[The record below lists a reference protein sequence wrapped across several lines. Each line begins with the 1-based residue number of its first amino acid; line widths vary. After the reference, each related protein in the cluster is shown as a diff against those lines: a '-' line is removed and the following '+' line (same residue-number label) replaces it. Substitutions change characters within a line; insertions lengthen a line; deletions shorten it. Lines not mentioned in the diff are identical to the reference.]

1 MNTRFIIIG
10 IILFLITCASEY
22 LTYASLHTAGLIK
35 STKVEVILMSLGVIF
50 PIIFIITMVHSY
62 KHFSLLNAWLNTI
75 SAVWLGIV
83 LYIFIASLVV
93 FVLIMINSYI
103 GFQIPLQLISSIL
116 IVLTLSLV
124 TFGIINAHNPR
135 IVRWTIASEKLAP
148 NWSNKKIVIISDVH
162 LGTARGER
170 FLKNIVRK
178 IDAEKPDIVFILGDL
193 IDGSSFP
200 YQKWLSQF
208 NTLKPELGI
217 QYIEGNHE
225 KYSQEYEKFKSEL
238 PVSLNNLT
246 DKKVIINGTQIIGLN
261 YAESYR
267 PGDINKELAS
277 LDYNASQPNI
287 ILMHNPKNVPDLA
300 TEGANL
306 VLSGHTHG
314 GQLFPFSLLVK
325 SIYKQYTHGVSY
337 TKDTASLTS
346 DGVGTSILPMRVG
359 TIPEIIVLTI
369 EPDSA

>member
-1 MNTRFIIIG
+1 MNTRFVIIG

-35 STKVEVILMSLGVIF
+35 STRVEVIFMSLGVIF
-50 PIIFIITMVHSY
+50 PLIFIITMIRSY
-62 KHFSLLNAWLNTI
+62 KHFSELNAWLNTV
-75 SAVWLGIV
+75 SAIWLGV
-83 LYIFIASLVV
+83 VFYIFIASLVV
-93 FVLIMINSYI
+93 FVLIMINSYT
-103 GFQIPLQLISSIL
+103 GSQIPLQLISSIL
-116 IVLTLSLV
+116 IILTLSLV
-124 TFGIINAHNPR
+124 TYGIINAHNPR
-135 IVRWTIASEKLAP
+135 IVSWTITSEKLSPA
-148 NWSNKKIVIISDVH
+148 WSNKKIVIISDFH
-162 LGTARGER
+162 LGTARGEK
-170 FLKNIVRK
+170 FLKNIVSK

-200 YQKWLSQF
+200 YQKWLSLF
-208 NTLKPELGI
+208 NTLKPEFGI

-238 PVSLNNLT
+238 PTSLNNLT
-246 DKKVIINGTQIIGLN
+246 DEKIIINSTQIIGLN
-261 YAESYR
+261 YAESYL

-277 LDYNASQPNI
+277 LGYDASQPSI
-287 ILMHNPKNVPDLA
+287 ILMHNPKNTADLA

-337 TKDTASLTS
+337 TGNTPSLTS
-346 DGVGTSILPMRVG
+346 FGVGTSILPMRVG
-359 TIPEIIVLTI
+359 ATPEIIILTI
-369 EPDSA
+369 Q